1 MRRRQF
7 SEHCFSGSFSKA
19 DCGYDV
25 GMGVEKRLSDG
36 TPNINLGRRMKNN
49 FWLRVGTEM
58 FQVRIE

>member
-1 MRRRQF
+1 
-7 SEHCFSGSFSKA
+7 
-19 DCGYDV
+19 
-25 GMGVEKRLSDG
+25 MGVEKRLNDG